1 MNLLRPG
8 INDLRF
14 PPVEAASPEGL
25 LAIGGD
31 LRPERLL
38 EAYRHGIFPWYS
50 DDQPILWWSPD
61 PRAVLIPAKLKVSRS
76 LRKTL
81 RRGTFRVSLDQ
92 AFGAVMNAC
101 AGPRHS
107 GTYKCRERHDCAD
120 AGGTAPRM
128 AEADSCR
135 EQGPKATP
143 GALAE
148 DAGSDRGSQP
158 SGTWITP
165 EMRDAYARLHAL
177 GYAHSVEVWY
187 DDQLVGGLYGV
198 ALGAAFFGESMF
210 SHATDASK
218 VALVHLVHQLEAW
231 GYTLVDCQV
240 ASAHLFS
247 LGAEEIPRADFLTR
261 LAQALAQPGRRP
273 PWRFDTDLEVK

>member
-8 INDLRF
+8 TNYLRF

-50 DDQPILWWSPD
+50 DNQPILWWSPD
-61 PRAVLIPAKLKVSRS
+61 PRTVLTPAKLKVSRS

-81 RRGTFRVSLDQ
+81 RRGAFRVSLDQ
-92 AFGAVMNAC
+92 AFGAVMRAC
-101 AGPRHS
+101 AGPRHT
-107 GTYKCRERHDCAD
+107 GTYEYREGHDCTD
-120 AGGTAPRM
+120 PGGTAPRM
-128 AEADSCR
+128 AEIESCR
-135 EQGPKATP
+135 EQGPSATP
-143 GALAE
+143 GAVAE
-148 DAGSDRGSQP
+148 DAGSGRGNQP

-165 EMRDAYARLHAL
+165 EMRDAYARLHTL
-177 GYAHSVEVWY
+177 GYAHSVEVWH
-187 DDQLVGGLYGV
+187 DEQLVGGLYGV

-218 VALVHLVHQLEAW
+218 VAFVHLVRQLEAW
-231 GYTLVDCQV
+231 GYTLIDCQV
-240 ASAHLFS
+240 ASAHLLS
-247 LGAEEIPRADFLTR
+247 LGAVEIPRADFLAR
-261 LAQALAQPGRRP
+261 LAAALQRPGRP
-273 PWRFDTDLEVK
+273 VPWRFDSDLKVA